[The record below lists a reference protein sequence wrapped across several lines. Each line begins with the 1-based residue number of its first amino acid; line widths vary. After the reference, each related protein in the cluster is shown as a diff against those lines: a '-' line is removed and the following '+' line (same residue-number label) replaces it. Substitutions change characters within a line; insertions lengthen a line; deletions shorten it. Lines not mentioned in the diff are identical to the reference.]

1 MYFLPIEKTYG
12 MSDQWVKNNP
22 DLPMRVLSFSRFG
35 LEELTADAIHEF
47 RLRIENDRELLL
59 RYLGFKLGYDAS
71 DPVEFEAAL

>member
-1 MYFLPIEKTYG
+1 
-12 MSDQWVKNNP
+12 
-22 DLPMRVLSFSRFG
+22 MRVLSFSRFG

-59 RYLGFKLGYDAS
+59 RYLGYKLGYDAS